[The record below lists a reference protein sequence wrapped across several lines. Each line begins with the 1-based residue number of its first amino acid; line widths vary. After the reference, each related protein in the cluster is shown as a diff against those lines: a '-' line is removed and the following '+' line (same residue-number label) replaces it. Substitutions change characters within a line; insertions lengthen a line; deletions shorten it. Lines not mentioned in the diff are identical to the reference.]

1 MHTLV
6 EVRRN
11 LARVL
16 DGRARQGARAR
27 FEGMWAHVDVV
38 ELSASVCEA
47 AAGLAEQTG
56 VRALDALHLGAAEAA
71 GGSSL
76 RFVTFDHR
84 LAAAARSLGWD
95 AVGA

>member
-1 MHTLV
+1 
-6 EVRRN
+6 
-11 LARVL
+11 
-16 DGRARQGARAR
+16 
-27 FEGMWAHVDVV
+27 MWAHVDVV